1 MPDCS
6 NGDIVYVGAFSGLTE
21 LFDTGI
27 DGLLRKIASAI
38 MNAAA
43 SLFGDLALNVPT
55 LSVDDDINHKI
66 GLQTNWLVVTIAVA
80 SLLFAAARMA
90 LERRGQ
96 PGITAVKGVL
106 RLILVAGAGSFVL
119 IQLALLSDRYTEH
132 LFKAGVKEQLK
143 SIASCDNAD
152 ISTFLIIIIGLL
164 LLIAGLIHIVLLYIR
179 LGVMVLLVGTLP
191 LAAVASM
198 TEWGSSWWRKHIAWM
213 TAWLIYKPAVGLI
226 FYVGATMIAYT
237 GENAVQQKIAGCG
250 VLLMAAVALPGLL
263 RLVVPAT
270 MALGNSDGASGAV
283 ASGAGAAAQAT
294 GAVGSAGMRY
304 AMRGGRG
311 GGRSGG
317 ASGGRGATGAAGATG
332 GGAGGGT
339 GGGGAG
345 GGRSVGRAIASGAGR
360 AASGAIGGAALV
372 AAKASTTAVK
382 HGTNLAQGAVSG
394 NPD

>member
-6 NGDIVYVGAFSGLTE
+6 NGDIVYVGTFGAVHR
-21 LFDTGI
+21 LFDQGI
-27 DGLLRKIASAI
+27 DGLLRDIASAI
-38 MNAAA
+38 MRAAA
-43 SLFGDLALNVPT
+43 SLFGELALRIPT
-55 LSVDDDINHKI
+55 LSQDPEINHKI

-96 PGITAVKGVL
+96 PGVVAIRGVL

-132 LFKAGVKEQLK
+132 LFEAGVKEQLK
-143 SIASCDNAD
+143 TIASCDNAD

-164 LLIAGLIHIVLLYIR
+164 LLIAGLVHIVLLYIR

-226 FYVGATMIAYT
+226 FYVGATMISFE
-237 GENAVQQKIAGCG
+237 GQNAVQQKIAGCG

-270 MALGNSDGASGAV
+270 MALGNSDGASSAV

-294 GAVGSAGMRY
+294 GAIGSAGMRY
-304 AMRGGRG
+304 ARG
-311 GGRSGG
+311 GGKGG
-317 ASGGRGATGAAGATG
+317 GKSGGRGATGAAGATG
-332 GGAGGGT
+332 GGGGGT
-339 GGGGAG
+339 GGGGGGAG
-345 GGRSVGRAIASGAGR
+345 GGRSTGRAIASGAGR
-360 AASGAIGGAALV
+360 VAAGAIGGAALV